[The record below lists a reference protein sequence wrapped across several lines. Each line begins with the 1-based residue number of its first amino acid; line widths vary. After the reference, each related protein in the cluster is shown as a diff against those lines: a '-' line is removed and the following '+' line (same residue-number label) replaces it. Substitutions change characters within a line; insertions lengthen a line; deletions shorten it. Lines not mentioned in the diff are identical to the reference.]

1 MRANLRGGLVKK
13 LLVLIAAASVMAAC
27 ADSTTAPASQKKG
40 LDPQARQDDFTCRSG
55 YTVAYDENGNPYC
68 VANDA
73 SVRWRGP

>member
-13 LLVLIAAASVMAAC
+13 LLLLIAAASVMAAC
-27 ADSTTAPASQKKG
+27 ADSTTAPASQKKA

-73 SVRWRGP
+73 SARWRGP